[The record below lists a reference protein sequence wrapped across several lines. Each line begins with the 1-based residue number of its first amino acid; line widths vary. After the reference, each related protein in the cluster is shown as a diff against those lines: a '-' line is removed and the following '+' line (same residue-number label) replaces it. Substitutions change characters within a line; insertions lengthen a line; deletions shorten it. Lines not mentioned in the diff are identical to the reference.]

1 MLHARNYNLWQ
12 IVSRING
19 PIWPTGDQD
28 MDDEIYKN
36 MEQLI
41 QMIMAQLDQIENIA
55 NSYHMDGRES
65 IRAIAKQAENAI
77 RDLKNYS
84 VDL

>member
-1 MLHARNYNLWQ
+1 MVQARNYNLWQ

-19 PIWPTGDQD
+19 PIWPSGDQD

-41 QMIMAQLDQIENIA
+41 KMIMAQLDQLENIA
-55 NSYHMDGRES
+55 SSYHMDHREDV
-65 IRAIAKQAENAI
+65 RAIGKQAEKAI
-77 RDLKNYS
+77 KDLENYR
-84 VDL
+84 VYW